1 MLNEIL
7 LGLYK
12 SLWFI
17 IPFFGTLVVG
27 AIYEQKAKR
36 N

>member
-17 IPFFGTLVVG
+17 IPFFGTLTVG